1 MSLILRRGTD
11 AQRTGI
17 IFDQGEVLYTT
28 DTQKLYIGDGATS
41 GGKHILATSA
51 GVGLSFNATT
61 QALDFNTNNLGLT
74 TSVVSEGTNQYFTSQ
89 RAQDAAAALF
99 IAAGAGAKSGSV
111 TTVTASGTV
120 TISGTTT
127 AGMTVGEKFTIAGT
141 GNTAVN
147 TTTTITVATNDG
159 ATASTSF
166 TVASTTGIVIGA
178 TFTGLPGTTGSRKV
192 TGINGSVISFSPAA
206 TFSAGLTLPYSV
218 TFNTIGLTA
227 GTYYITTILSGT
239 TLTLAN
245 TRPNALSGTFLTSF
259 TPGSLTGTT
268 FTAGAEDTAITFN
281 YDSVNHVV
289 TANVALNAT
298 GLTSVSADTNPTLGG
313 NLTLAG
319 YNIVGTVSGNSIT
332 INGTTGAVTA
342 ASFTGP
348 HTGTTTGILN
358 GNVISATSTTII
370 DNTAQTLSL
379 RPTVGVFANLYTI
392 SSSGNLPYI
401 LINASNGTYTAPTAS
416 IANDVM
422 GGIQWTGYNGTSYN
436 LSSVINTVADGA
448 VVNGNVPGKLQL
460 GVQNSTGTG
469 VQAMTFNSLGILS
482 VPSMTAGL
490 NIRQVNAITIAT
502 TSTYSL
508 SSTKSVNLL
517 LVTAGSL
524 TATLNMP
531 TSPVDGQECKFSVS
545 GNAVTLAVGTGT
557 TAPTFSGA
565 ASVGTVFTYVYQA
578 TTTTWYRL

>member
-1 MSLILRRGTD
+1 MSLQIRRGIES
-11 AQRTGI
+11 QRTGVV
-17 IFDQGEVLYTT
+17 FDEGEISWTT
-28 DTQKLYIGDGATS
+28 DTKKLYVGDGTTA
-41 GGKHILATSA
+41 GGVNVIASA
-51 GVGLSFNATT
+51 AGTGLTWNNTT
-61 QALDFNTNNLGLT
+61 QTLNFSGSGLGLT
-74 TSVVSEGTNQYFTSQ
+74 TDVVTEGVTYNRIYFTNARAKTAVSSMFTTLGTSPTTGNVTGAISPSQ
-89 RAQDAAAALF
+89 
-99 IAAGAGAKSGSV
+99 ITVSGGTSGMNPYIPF
-111 TTVTASGTV
+111 TVT
-120 TISGTTT
+120 
-127 AGMTVGEKFTIAGT
+127 GT
-141 GNTAVN
+141 G
-147 TTTTITVATNDG
+147 G
-159 ATASTSF
+159 Q
-166 TVASTTGIVIGA
+166 
-178 TFTGLPGTTGSRKV
+178 
-192 TGINGSVISFSPAA
+192 
-206 TFSAGLTLPYSV
+206 
-218 TFNTIGLTA
+218 GLTA
-227 GTYYITTILSGT
+227 GTYYICTIVDSTHVTLSSTLLLAQAGT
-239 TLTLAN
+239 AI
-245 TRPNALSGTFLTSF
+245 ASF
-259 TPGSLTGTT
+259 TTGSITGTT
-268 FTAGAEDTAITFN
+268 YSAGGGGGDVYFTYNPTTQTI
-281 YDSVNHVV
+281 S
-289 TANVALNAT
+289 ANVTLD
-298 GLTSVSADTNPTLGG
+298 GVGILSVSQDTSPSLGG

-379 RPTVGVFANLYTI
+379 RPTVGLFANLYAI

-401 LINASNGTYTAPTAS
+401 LINASNGTYTTPTAS

-436 LSSVINTVADGA
+436 LSSVINTVADGT

-469 VQAMTFNSLGILS
+469 IQAMTFNSLGILS

-517 LVTAGSL
+517 LVTAGVL

>member
-1 MSLILRRGTD
+1 MSLRIRRGTD
-11 AQRTGI
+11 AQRQTI
-17 IFDQGEVLYTT
+17 TFDQGEIVFTT
-28 DTQKLYIGDGATS
+28 DTKKVYVGDGITT
-41 GGKHILATSA
+41 GGNNILATSA
-51 GVGLSFNATT
+51 GVGVSFNATT
-61 QALDFNTNNLGLT
+61 QAFDFNTNSLGLT
-74 TSVVSEGTNQYFTSQ
+74 TSVVTEGTNKYFTTQ
-89 RAQDAAAALF
+89 RAQDAAASLF
-99 IAAGAGAKSGSV
+99 TAAGSPTSTGTITG
-111 TTVTASGTV
+111 TIASGTITVSVAPSPALAPGERFVVAGSGGNGLLV
-120 TISGTTT
+120 TTYYVVSVTSNSIVLASSQ
-127 AGMTVGEKFTIAGT
+127 ALAIAGT
-141 GNTAVN
+141 A
-147 TTTTITVATNDG
+147 IT
-159 ATASTSF
+159 S
-166 TVASTTGIVIGA
+166 
-178 TFTGLPGTTGSRKV
+178 LTTGS
-192 TGINGSVISFSPAA
+192 I
-206 TFSAGLTLPYSV
+206 
-218 TFNTIGLTA
+218 
-227 GTYYITTILSGT
+227 
-239 TLTLAN
+239 
-245 TRPNALSGTFLTSF
+245 
-259 TPGSLTGTT
+259 TGTT
-268 FTAGAEDTAITFN
+268 YTAGGTDTGITFS
-281 YDSVNHVV
+281 YDSVNHVMTV
-289 TANVALNAT
+289 NSSGV
-298 GLTSVSADTNPTLGG
+298 TSVVSDTSPSLGG

-379 RPTVGVFANLYTI
+379 RPTVGLFANLYAI

-436 LSSVINTVADGA
+436 LSSVINTIADGA

-469 VQAMTFNSLGILS
+469 IQPMTFNSLGILS

-565 ASVGTVFTYVYQA
+565 ASVGNVFTYVYQA